1 MFDLKVVGGTVVDG
15 TGVPRYL
22 ADVGVNDGR
31 IVEVMRR
38 GATDPGLEA
47 QARETIDATGRIVAP
62 GFVDIHTHYDGQ
74 VSWDSL
80 LEPSSGHGVT
90 TVVAGNCGV
99 GFAPVRPGREDWLIE
114 LMEGVED
121 IPGTALTEGI
131 SWGWESYPGYLDVIE
146 QGKFAVDVGSQIAH
160 GPVRAYAMGERGAR
174 NEPAT
179 PEDIEAMARLVREAV
194 EAGALGL
201 STSRTLGHRAMD
213 GEPVPGTF
221 AAEDELFGLG
231 RAMAAGG
238 RAVFELAP
246 EGVAGEDILAPKREL
261 AWMERLAAEIDRPVS
276 FALIQIDAAPDL
288 WREQLEISAAAHAA
302 GSRLYPQVAARP
314 FGMLIGFPGH
324 HAFTHRP
331 TYRRLQAEL
340 GPEELAARL
349 ADPAVKSA
357 ILSETDLPPD
367 PSVLFDTMFA
377 LVQHALGRLY
387 AIGDPPDYEPTPER
401 TVAAIARD
409 RGEDPLATLYNL
421 MLESDAAAML
431 LLPLLNYSD
440 GNHDAIREMLTHPA
454 GVVGLSDGGA
464 HCGMI
469 CDASYPT
476 FLLTH
481 WARDRH
487 RGEKL
492 PLEYVV
498 RKQCH
503 DTAELF
509 GLGDRGTIEVGK
521 KADINV
527 IDMDA
532 LTLHAPQ
539 MVYDLPAG
547 GRRLMQ
553 RASGYA
559 ATIVSGVV
567 TRLDGVD
574 TGARPGRLV
583 RGAR

>member
-179 PEDIEAMARLVREAV
+179 SEDIEAMARLVREAV